1 MKINYNTKIKF
12 LRLKKKDGQQF
23 IKLIKN
29 RFKNVQLI
37 NSYYKILNEKEYL
50 LFPLVENQDLI
61 DKLITF
67 LEKNFNFK
75 IISKE
80 TLPNLNYKYGSLL
93 EVLKGRF
100 PEKYLELIPQSYD
113 IIGNITVIEFDKFNC
128 IDEREFIIFKEKI
141 AEAIIMINKNVKSVF
156 EKKGKIKG
164 TYRLRKLNLLY
175 GENKSETI
183 YKENNCNFKLDVKT
197 TYFSPRLVFERR
209 RIATSLIKNNEVIVD
224 MFAGVGPFSIQ
235 IARNN
240 LVKIYSFDVNPHA
253 YQFLKENIK
262 MNKLKG
268 KIIPYNINVRDL
280 SNSADKIG
288 RLLQNKSDRIIMNL
302 PEKSIEFVDIA
313 CFLMK
318 QTGGI
323 LHFYQFSDKPNAVEN
338 TLECVNKK
346 LNELN
351 WEVEKILNS
360 KIVKTFS
367 PKTELVGV
375 DLSIKYLNS

>member
-1 MKINYNTKIKF
+1 MKINNNTKIKF
-12 LRLKKKDGQQF
+12 LRLEKKDGQQF

-29 RFKNVQLI
+29 KFKNVQLL
-37 NSYYKILNEKEYL
+37 NKHYKILNEKEYL

-61 DKLITF
+61 DKLIIF
-67 LEKNFNFK
+67 LENNFNFK
-75 IISKE
+75 IVSKE
-80 TLPNLNYKYGSLL
+80 ALPTLNYKYGSLL
-93 EVLKGRF
+93 EVLKEKF
-100 PEKYLELIPQSYD
+100 PEKYLKSIPQSYD
-113 IIGNITVIEFDKFNC
+113 IIGNITIIEFDKFNC

-164 TYRLRKLNLLY
+164 TYRLRELTLLY

-183 YKENNCNFKLDVKT
+183 YKENNCNFKLDIKT

-209 RIATSLIKNNEVIVD
+209 RVARSVFKNNEVIVD

-235 IARNN
+235 IAKNN

-280 SNSADKIG
+280 SNSTDKIG

-323 LHFYQFSDKPNAVEN
+323 LHFYQFSDKPKAVKK

-360 KIVKTFS
+360 KIVKTYS
-367 PKTELVGV
+367 PKVELVGV
-375 DLSIKYLNS
+375 DLSIKYFNS

>member
-164 TYRLRKLNLLY
+164 TYRLRK
-175 GENKSETI
+175 
-183 YKENNCNFKLDVKT
+183 
-197 TYFSPRLVFERR
+197 
-209 RIATSLIKNNEVIVD
+209 
-224 MFAGVGPFSIQ
+224 
-235 IARNN
+235 
-240 LVKIYSFDVNPHA
+240 
-253 YQFLKENIK
+253 
-262 MNKLKG
+262 
-268 KIIPYNINVRDL
+268 
-280 SNSADKIG
+280 
-288 RLLQNKSDRIIMNL
+288 
-302 PEKSIEFVDIA
+302 
-313 CFLMK
+313 
-318 QTGGI
+318 
-323 LHFYQFSDKPNAVEN
+323 
-338 TLECVNKK
+338 
-346 LNELN
+346 
-351 WEVEKILNS
+351 
-360 KIVKTFS
+360 
-367 PKTELVGV
+367 
-375 DLSIKYLNS
+375 

>member
-1 MKINYNTKIKF
+1 
-12 LRLKKKDGQQF
+12 
-23 IKLIKN
+23 
-29 RFKNVQLI
+29 
-37 NSYYKILNEKEYL
+37 
-50 LFPLVENQDLI
+50 
-61 DKLITF
+61 
-67 LEKNFNFK
+67 
-75 IISKE
+75 
-80 TLPNLNYKYGSLL
+80 
-93 EVLKGRF
+93 
-100 PEKYLELIPQSYD
+100 
-113 IIGNITVIEFDKFNC
+113 
-128 IDEREFIIFKEKI
+128 
-141 AEAIIMINKNVKSVF
+141 
-156 EKKGKIKG
+156 
-164 TYRLRKLNLLY
+164 LLY